1 MTFMNPK
8 IYPITDLRR
17 RTSEIIEGIKANSDT
32 VYITQHGRPEIVL
45 LNYERYEEMIAQLE
59 QGAAIRKQQSAINLL
74 QSWID
79 TDDPTEQQET
89 GEALL
94 EGLDENRLSDRSL
107 FPSEL
112 KGHTW

>member
-1 MTFMNPK
+1 MNTK

-45 LNYERYEEMIAQLE
+45 LDYERYEEMMAQLE
-59 QGAAIRKQQSAINLL
+59 QRTAMLKQHRAIDLL

-79 TDDPTEQQET
+79 TDDPAEQQKT
-89 GEALL
+89 GETLR
-94 EGLDENRLSDRSL
+94 EGLDANRMSNRPL
-107 FPSEL
+107 FPHEL
-112 KGHTW
+112 KGNTW